1 MDDPFICYAFDL
13 NLWEIVNSISNT
25 VVSRIKTLN
34 LTNMMHVTL
43 FRALND
49 FQIQEK
55 TAPDQYIN
63 SISTEL
69 IVNY

>member
-1 MDDPFICYAFDL
+1 
-13 NLWEIVNSISNT
+13 
-25 VVSRIKTLN
+25 
-34 LTNMMHVTL
+34 MMHVTL